1 MTPTAKRSSHRTII
15 KATPTVRRPS
25 CTGSLRQVGI
35 VGLGAC
41 LPQRVVT
48 NAELE
53 RMVKTS
59 DAWIRSR
66 TGIRERRLI
75 EPGQATSDLA
85 APAALEAI
93 KAAGLR
99 PDEIE
104 LIVTGTTT
112 PDTLCP
118 SASCVIQ
125 DKVGAKRAGC
135 FDVNAACAGF
145 VYALSAAQGLVASG
159 QYQNALVIGADVL
172 STIIDWTD
180 RSTCVLFGDGA
191 GAAVIAPVGRGG
203 ILASYLGTD
212 GSGACHLQ
220 VPAGGS
226 RIPASKHSVEQKQ
239 HFLKMNGSEVFKFA
253 VRVMGEA
260 AIVVLDRAGLKP
272 EDVDL
277 FIPHQANI
285 RIIQAA
291 MERLHLPIE
300 KVYLNVEKYGNMSAA
315 STIVALYEAAKAG
328 RIKRGDIVVLVA
340 FGAGLVWGATVIE
353 W

>member
-1 MTPTAKRSSHRTII
+1 MKRAAHPTII
-15 KATPTVRRPS
+15 KATPAVRRPAR
-25 CTGSLRQVGI
+25 TGSLRSVGI

-48 NAELE
+48 NADLE
-53 RMVKTS
+53 KMVDTT
-59 DAWIRSR
+59 DEWIHTR

-75 EPGQATSDLA
+75 KPGEATSDLA

-93 KAAGLR
+93 KQANLS
-99 PDEIE
+99 PSDIE
-104 LIVTGTTT
+104 LIVVGTTT

-118 SASCVIQ
+118 SAACVIQ
-125 DKVGAKRAGC
+125 DRIQATRAGA

-145 VYALSAAQGLVASG
+145 VYALNAAQGFVATG

-172 STIIDWTD
+172 STIVDWTD

-191 GAAVIAPVGRGG
+191 GAAVLAPVARGG
-203 ILASYLGTD
+203 ILSTYLGAD
-212 GSGACHLQ
+212 GSGACQLE

-226 RIPASKHSVEQKQ
+226 RIPASKQSVEQKQ
-239 HFLKMNGSEVFKFA
+239 HYLKMNGSEVFKFA
-253 VRVMGEA
+253 VRIMGEA
-260 AIVVLDRAGLKP
+260 ASVALERAGLTP
-272 EDVDL
+272 EDVDC

-285 RIIQAA
+285 RIIEAA
-291 MERLHLPIE
+291 MERLHLPME
-300 KVYLNVEKYGNMSAA
+300 KVFLNVEKYGNMSAA
-315 STIVALYEAAKAG
+315 STIVALYEAVQAG
-328 RIKRGDIVVLVA
+328 RVQRGDIVVLVA